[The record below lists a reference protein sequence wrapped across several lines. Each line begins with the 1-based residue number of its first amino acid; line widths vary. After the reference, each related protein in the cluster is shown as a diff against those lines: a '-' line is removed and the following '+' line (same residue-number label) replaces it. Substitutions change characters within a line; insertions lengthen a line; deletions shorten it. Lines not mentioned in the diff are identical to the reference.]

1 MLLSWMD
8 FENQHFGFRT
18 VIISCARWLWFQIFQ
33 VIIVR
38 NKDARK
44 QIFVLLSK
52 DEFLYWFLVK
62 APGATLFWIFLLK
75 HWEEVQII
83 MESDEGCHPF
93 IETPGVFV
101 PNVTMLVVPVVNVN
115 LQAKA
120 HKLHNVTAWLHC
132 VTILYLNLQA
142 AKQRNPNVF
151 LVRLPHKSTL
161 TSAIDSYSTM
171 SSTLLEEGFPQST
184 VDFEGLPEICTSYFK
199 RRQRNSWRCWKRPA
213 RALS

>member
-1 MLLSWMD
+1 MQGSKSSFCCPRMNLFTDSW
-8 FENQHFGFRT
+8 
-18 VIISCARWLWFQIFQ
+18 S
-33 VIIVR
+33 
-38 NKDARK
+38 
-44 QIFVLLSK
+44 
-52 DEFLYWFLVK
+52 K

-120 HKLHNVTAWLHC
+120 HKLHNVTAELHC

-199 RRQRNSWRCWKRPA
+199 RRQRNSWRCWKRPT

>member
-1 MLLSWMD
+1 
-8 FENQHFGFRT
+8 
-18 VIISCARWLWFQIFQ
+18 
-33 VIIVR
+33 
-38 NKDARK
+38 
-44 QIFVLLSK
+44 
-52 DEFLYWFLVK
+52 
-62 APGATLFWIFLLK
+62 
-75 HWEEVQII
+75 

-101 PNVTMLVVPVVNVN
+101 PNVTMLVVAVVNVN

-120 HKLHNVTAWLHC
+120 HKLSNVTAGLHC
-132 VTILYLNLQA
+132 VTILYLNYKRQSNA
-142 AKQRNPNVF
+142 TQTF

-199 RRQRNSWRCWKRPA
+199 RRQRNS
-213 RALS
+213 

>member
-1 MLLSWMD
+1 
-8 FENQHFGFRT
+8 
-18 VIISCARWLWFQIFQ
+18 
-33 VIIVR
+33 
-38 NKDARK
+38 
-44 QIFVLLSK
+44 
-52 DEFLYWFLVK
+52 
-62 APGATLFWIFLLK
+62 
-75 HWEEVQII
+75 

-120 HKLHNVTAWLHC
+120 HKLHNVTTGLHC

-151 LVRLPHKSTL
+151 LARLPHKSTL

-199 RRQRNSWRCWKRPA
+199 RHQRSSEGAGRGWQEPSLNIDECSCAMWAFCAQHNIVTLYNYFIDKCRCPGLLWN
-213 RALS
+213 L